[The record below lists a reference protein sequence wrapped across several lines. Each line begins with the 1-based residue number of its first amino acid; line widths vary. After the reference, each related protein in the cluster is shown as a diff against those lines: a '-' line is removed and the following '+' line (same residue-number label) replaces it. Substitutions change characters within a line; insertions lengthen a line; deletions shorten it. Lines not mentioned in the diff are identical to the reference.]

1 MSTESLNHL
10 LIESIKCQQF
20 DLAKILIDKGA
31 DYQTN
36 YHIVIKVATR
46 CNNFDLVRYLLSL
59 GEDPF
64 IDNNCVL
71 RYACRYG
78 HLDLIKSL
86 ISQNN
91 ELLSVLKSE
100 GLMYAID
107 NNDIYIHN
115 YGLHNMIPY
124 QLPNLEAV
132 KYLIEIRCDIV
143 NEIFNTYVESCAYN
157 CLDIFKYLISLN
169 NDYELHLDQCML
181 SACEYNSIDIVE
193 YLISLNMDLNK
204 QYIGKYLI
212 IEACKKNNLDIIKIL
227 VSNGANVKINNNQV
241 RRVAKQYCNNEVTQY
256 LFEQCKKNEYIDDI
270 VSYWVTNIRFYDI
283 INHICN
289 VYAIDKLEKSDL
301 QIVIKKMFKSII
313 NESYLGEI
321 NWSYQLDKAIRR
333 KTGEMFK
340 KYAYYLNMR

>member
-31 DYQTN
+31 DYQTD
-36 YHIVIKVATR
+36 YHFIVRVATR
-46 CNNFDLVRYLLSL
+46 CNHFDLVEYLLSL

-78 HLDLIKSL
+78 HLDLIESL

-91 ELLSVLKSE
+91 ELLAVLKSE

-107 NNDIYIHN
+107 SDDIYIHN
-115 YGLHNMIPY
+115 YGLHHMIPY
-124 QLPNLEAV
+124 QLPDIKAV
-132 KYLIEIRCDIV
+132 KYLVEIGCDIV
-143 NEIFNTYVESCAYN
+143 NDKFNVFIKSCIFD
-157 CLDIFKYLISLN
+157 CLDIFKYLVSLN
-169 NDYELHLDQCML
+169 VGHELYLDQCML

-193 YLISLNMDLNK
+193 YLISFNMDLNK
-204 QYIGKYLI
+204 QYFGKYLI
-212 IEACKKNNLDIIKIL
+212 NVACKKNNLDIIKIL
-227 VSNGANVKINNNQV
+227 VSNGANLKINNNQII
-241 RRVAKQYCNNEVTQY
+241 RVAKQYSNNEIIQY
-256 LFEQCKKNEYIDDI
+256 LFEQCKKNESIDDI
-270 VSYWVTNIRFYDI
+270 VSYWVTSIRFYDI
-283 INHICN
+283 INHIRN

-321 NWSYQLDKAIRR
+321 SWSYQLDKAIRR